1 MTEFDKTDDS
11 VVVVI
16 GSGAG
21 GATVAHELCEK
32 GVKVVVL
39 EAGPRFTID
48 DFHNNEL
55 SAYQQLTWTDKRYA
69 TGDWPAAT
77 LAPEGPNWI
86 VKAVG
91 GSTVH
96 WNGLSFRA
104 QSHEFKALTTYGEVS
119 GASLADWP
127 VTYDELD
134 PYYSRAEDKMGV
146 TGTHGIKRHP
156 ANNNYKVLY
165 TGAQRIGYTQISNAR
180 QAINSEFRDGRS
192 ACIQMGFC
200 NQGCKM
206 GAKWSTLYSEIPKAE
221 ETGNLDLRSG
231 CMVLRIEHDKT
242 GKASGVVYVD
252 ANGVEHRQS
261 ARIVCV
267 AGNSIETPR
276 LLLNS
281 HSSLFP
287 DGLANS
293 SGEVGRNYTRHVGAI
308 VFGEFDKPVNMHRG
322 ITVPGTVF
330 DEARFDPSRGFA
342 GGYLIEAV
350 SLGLTNLAVVGDASG
365 WGRDYTS
372 FLEKYDHLAGVL
384 LNGEDM
390 PRSQNGVSLHDTERD
405 QYGLPVPVIHV
416 EEHEND
422 NAISG
427 HFKGQAE
434 ALLDAAGSNKNHH
447 VVTAAA
453 THNMGTCR
461 MSADANKGVVNGFGQ
476 THDVKN
482 LFVSD
487 GSQFTTATAENP
499 TLTIVALAIR
509 QADHIVARMSAKDL

>member
-1 MTEFDKTDDS
+1 MSTFDKTDDS

-21 GATVAHELCEK
+21 GGTVAHELCEK
-32 GVKVVVL
+32 GIKVVVL
-39 EAGPRFTID
+39 EAGPRLTID
-48 DFHNNEL
+48 DFHNDEL
-55 SAYQQLTWTDKRYA
+55 AAYLQLTWLDKRIA

-77 LAPEGPNWI
+77 LAPNAPNWI

-96 WNGLSFRA
+96 WNGISLRA
-104 QSHEFKALTTYGEVS
+104 QPHEFQAGTIYGNVE
-119 GASLADWP
+119 GATVADWP

-146 TGTHGIKRHP
+146 TGTHGIERHP

-165 TGAQRIGYTQISNAR
+165 NGAKRIGYSQISNAR

-192 ACIQMGFC
+192 ACVQLGFC

-221 ETGNLDLRSG
+221 ETGNLDLRTG
-231 CMVLRIEHDKT
+231 CMVLNIEHDES
-242 GKASGVVYVD
+242 GKVTGVVYVD
-252 ANGVEHRQS
+252 GDGNQQRQR
-261 ARIVCV
+261 ARVVCV

-281 HSSLFP
+281 ASSLFP

-293 SGEVGRNYTRHVGAI
+293 SGEVGRNYTHHTGGI
-308 VFGEFDKPVNMHRG
+308 TFGEFEKPVNMNRG
-322 ITVPGTVF
+322 ITVPGAVF
-330 DEARFDPSRGFA
+330 DEARHDPTRGFA
-342 GGYLIEAV
+342 GGYLLEAV
-350 SLGLTNLAVVGDASG
+350 SVGMMNFAVVGDPAG
-365 WGRDYTS
+365 WGRDYTAY
-372 FLEKYDHLAGVL
+372 LEKYAHMAGVL
-384 LNGEDM
+384 LVGEDM
-390 PRSQNGVSLHDTERD
+390 PRAQNGVTLHDTERD
-405 QYGLPVPVIHV
+405 QHGLPVPVVNV
-416 EEHEND
+416 ETHDND
-422 NAISG
+422 IAMTD
-427 HFKGQAE
+427 HFKGQAD
-434 ALLDAAGSNKNHH
+434 ALLRAAGATSTRH
-447 VVTAAA
+447 VITVPA

-461 MSADANKGVVNGFGQ
+461 MSEDASKGVVNSFGQ

-487 GSQFTTATAENP
+487 GSQFVTATAENP
-499 TLTIVALAIR
+499 TLTIVALALR
-509 QADHIVARMSAKDL
+509 QAEHIASQMTAKAL

>member
-1 MTEFDKTDDS
+1 MSNFDYYDDS
-11 VVVVI
+11 IVVVI

-32 GVKVVVL
+32 GIKVVVL
-39 EAGPRFTID
+39 EAGPRFTVD

-55 SAYQQLTWTDKRYA
+55 AAYQQLTWADKRYA

-77 LAPEGPNWI
+77 LAAEGPNWI

-91 GSTVH
+91 GSTIH

-104 QSHEFKALTTYGEVS
+104 QPHEFQARTVYGDVD

-127 VTYDELD
+127 ITYDDLD

-146 TGTHGIKRHP
+146 TGTHGIERHP
-156 ANNNYKVLY
+156 PNNNYKVLY
-165 TGAQRIGYTQISNAR
+165 NGAKRIGYTQISNAR
-180 QAINSEFRDGRS
+180 QAINSEFRDGRG

-242 GKASGVVYVD
+242 GKANGVVYVD
-252 ANGVEHRQS
+252 SYGVEHRQS
-261 ARIVCV
+261 ARVVCV

-281 HSSLFP
+281 NSSMFP

-293 SGEVGRNYTRHVGAI
+293 SGEVGRNYTHHVGAI

-330 DEARFDPSRGFA
+330 DEARSDPSRGFA

-365 WGRDYTS
+365 WGTDYAS
-372 FLEKYDHLAGVL
+372 FLEKYSHLAGVL

-390 PRSQNGVSLHDTERD
+390 PRSQNGVTLHDTERD
-405 QYGLPVPVIHV
+405 KYGLPIPVVHV
-416 EEHEND
+416 EEHAND
-422 NAISG
+422 HAMSK

-434 ALLDAAGSNKNHH
+434 ALLGAVGAKKMHH
-447 VVTAAA
+447 IVTAAA

-461 MSADANKGVVNGFGQ
+461 MSADAGDGVVNGFGR
-476 THDVKN
+476 THDVPN

-509 QADHIVARMSAKDL
+509 QAEHIAAELSAKNL